1 MVIKLPND
9 ETQKVT
15 ITLPKRVLQRM
26 DALVPARQRS
36 RFIAEVLSERLAL
49 EEQLLALDES
59 AGAWPDEKYP
69 DMQGD
74 EGVER
79 WLAELRGSSTR
90 FAMVLCRGRQNRAAR
105 AGRSY
110 CRGPAARDCPPN
122 R

>member
-1 MVIKLPND
+1 VVIKLPND

-59 AGAWPDEKYP
+59 AGAWSDEKYP

-79 WLAELRGSSTR
+79 WLAELRSSWNLSVELDDGDLS
-90 FAMVLCRGRQNRAAR
+90 A
-105 AGRSY
+105 
-110 CRGPAARDCPPN
+110 
-122 R
+122 